1 MKIENCTEGRNLLR
15 RTISSFYEANGS
27 RHLYC
32 FRVDKKDELDWHE
45 EHCLLDK
52 KHVFIYSIGSERGI
66 AIGGIALAI
75 GPHYFTP
82 ANFWDY
88 ENAKRFSIES
98 STEAVEKNLRL
109 LDEFLGYRVKT

>member
-1 MKIENCTEGRNLLR
+1 MRINNCNEGRNLLR
-15 RTISSFYEANGS
+15 RTISSFYEINGG

-32 FRVDKKDELDWHE
+32 FRVDKKGDLDWHE
-45 EHCLLDK
+45 EHFLLNR
-52 KHVFIYSIGSERGI
+52 KHVFSYSIGSDRGI

-88 ENAKRFSIES
+88 ENSERFSNES
-98 STEAVEKNLRL
+98 SIEAVEKNLRL
-109 LDEFLGYRVKT
+109 LDEFLGYRAKT

>member
-1 MKIENCTEGRNLLR
+1 MMIKNDIDGRNLLR
-15 RTISSFYEANGS
+15 KTISSFYEVNGG

-32 FRVDKKDELDWHE
+32 FRVEKKDGLDWHE
-45 EHCLLDK
+45 EHCLLDR
-52 KHVFIYSIGSERGI
+52 KHVFSYSIGSDRGI

-82 ANFWDY
+82 ANFWDH
-88 ENAKRFSIES
+88 ENSERFSIES

-109 LDEFLGYRVKT
+109 LDEFLDYRTKT

>member
-1 MKIENCTEGRNLLR
+1 MMIRNDIDGRNLLR
-15 RTISSFYEANGS
+15 KTISSFYEANGG

-32 FRVDKKDELDWHE
+32 FRVDQKDSSGWHE
-45 EHCLLDK
+45 EHCLLDR
-52 KHVFIYSIGSERGI
+52 KHVFSYSIGSDRDT
-66 AIGGIALAI
+66 AIGAIALAI

-88 ENAKRFSIES
+88 ENSTRFSIES

-109 LDEFLGYRVKT
+109 LDEFLGYRAKA